1 MNKFQNFPPVY
12 YISLEDS
19 YERQNSMNLQLDSLG
34 IINKTMI
41 AAYDGR
47 NVDYKDNE
55 LVEGLYFNQMDSVQ
69 IAASLSHIKA
79 IKQWYYES
87 STSYAF
93 FFEDDVTFESSQYWN
108 FTWDDLVSSFPKNWK
123 VIQLAFDT
131 SVVVGSGVTITT
143 NGINVVGVI
152 TATDFNSASDLSLKT
167 NIQSISNPIDKI
179 LQINGVTFN
188 WRESNKPSVGIIA
201 QEIEKVFP
209 ELVNGENPKT
219 VNYNGLIGLLIEA
232 IKEQQTEINNLKDKL
247 K

>member
-1 MNKFQNFPPVY
+1 MAKLKSGTRIY
-12 YISLEDS
+12 GTATI
-19 YERQNSMNLQLDSLG
+19 
-34 IINKTMI
+34 
-41 AAYDGR
+41 
-47 NVDYKDNE
+47 
-55 LVEGLYFNQMDSVQ
+55 
-69 IAASLSHIKA
+69 
-79 IKQWYYES
+79 
-87 STSYAF
+87 
-93 FFEDDVTFESSQYWN
+93 
-108 FTWDDLVSSFPKNWK
+108 
-123 VIQLAFDT
+123 DT

-143 NGINVVGVI
+143 NGINVVGVV

-201 QEIEKVFP
+201 QEIEKIFP

>member
-1 MNKFQNFPPVY
+1 MAKLKSGTRIY
-12 YISLEDS
+12 GTATI
-19 YERQNSMNLQLDSLG
+19 
-34 IINKTMI
+34 
-41 AAYDGR
+41 
-47 NVDYKDNE
+47 
-55 LVEGLYFNQMDSVQ
+55 
-69 IAASLSHIKA
+69 
-79 IKQWYYES
+79 
-87 STSYAF
+87 
-93 FFEDDVTFESSQYWN
+93 
-108 FTWDDLVSSFPKNWK
+108 
-123 VIQLAFDT
+123 DT

-143 NGINVVGVI
+143 NGINVVGVV

-167 NIQSISNPIDKI
+167 NIQPISNPIDKI

-188 WRESNKPSVGIIA
+188 WRENNKPSVGIIA

>member
-1 MNKFQNFPPVY
+1 MAKLKSGTRIY
-12 YISLEDS
+12 GTATI
-19 YERQNSMNLQLDSLG
+19 
-34 IINKTMI
+34 
-41 AAYDGR
+41 
-47 NVDYKDNE
+47 
-55 LVEGLYFNQMDSVQ
+55 
-69 IAASLSHIKA
+69 
-79 IKQWYYES
+79 
-87 STSYAF
+87 
-93 FFEDDVTFESSQYWN
+93 
-108 FTWDDLVSSFPKNWK
+108 
-123 VIQLAFDT
+123 DT

-219 VNYNGLIGLLIEA
+219 VNYNGLIGLLIECV
-232 IKEQQTEINNLKDKL
+232 KEQQTEINNLKDKL

>member
-1 MNKFQNFPPVY
+1 MAKLKSGTRIY
-12 YISLEDS
+12 GTATI
-19 YERQNSMNLQLDSLG
+19 
-34 IINKTMI
+34 
-41 AAYDGR
+41 
-47 NVDYKDNE
+47 
-55 LVEGLYFNQMDSVQ
+55 
-69 IAASLSHIKA
+69 
-79 IKQWYYES
+79 
-87 STSYAF
+87 
-93 FFEDDVTFESSQYWN
+93 
-108 FTWDDLVSSFPKNWK
+108 
-123 VIQLAFDT
+123 DT
-131 SVVVGSGVTITT
+131 NVVVGSGVTITT
-143 NGINVVGVI
+143 NGINVVGVV

-188 WRESNKPSVGIIA
+188 WRENNKPSVGIIA

>member
-1 MNKFQNFPPVY
+1 LNNYDVKIATNNT
-12 YISLEDS
+12 
-19 YERQNSMNLQLDSLG
+19 ERVRINATGVG
-34 IINKTMI
+34 IGTTNP
-41 AAYDGR
+41 
-47 NVDYKDNE
+47 
-55 LVEGLYFNQMDSVQ
+55 
-69 IAASLSHIKA
+69 
-79 IKQWYYES
+79 
-87 STSYAF
+87 TSKLH
-93 FFEDDVTFESSQYWN
+93 VIGGGN
-108 FTWDDLVSSFPKNWK
+108 FTG
-123 VIQLAFDT
+123 
-131 SVVVGSGVTITT
+131 VV
-143 NGINVVGVI
+143 